1 MKMRQTNEFKKIM
14 RHIAYDYD
22 PFGML
27 MPNRYTEDNTIQ
39 CTPITKTVYT
49 PQWINT
55 LSLTL
60 ANPAEISAFD
70 IFPASTTASI
80 ILTQQKL
87 KVVAS
92 TSYAD
97 ISQVS
102 ILVSNGV
109 EAFKPVKLQCSVS
122 NNNLADYVS
131 VSLQQENA
139 NNEWET
145 FASTTVAKNDTLEL
159 TGTPTS
165 NTALKVVYEG
175 IHADFNIGNIGLQRQ
190 DMLSSTEIVQIC
202 NSDEFSRDYRF
213 GFNGQEKVN
222 EIAGIGNHN
231 TALFWEYDTRLGRR
245 WNVDPKISLKP
256 NQSSYSTFSG
266 NPVWFN
272 DILGDLESTHTDD
285 EGNVVAVINDGDKGV
300 YKHGNNA
307 DGSKPTGY
315 QIKRRQEIYGNTS
328 ANGEKMGE
336 TWTDFGFADFGAYET
351 DGTLTPATGARID
364 FSSNWAT
371 NKFQGLIN
379 DNPTLGSYGLNA
391 GTGGKYDFKS
401 KVPKGETPA
410 FGSLLFGKY
419 ASARDAGNMGAGFVA
434 ERSIVPT
441 KVSDYGFGKYNQ
453 TGNSKLKTAWEIYGD
468 ICDMFVPDGTGHGQ
482 ERATQSI
489 RNSIYK
495 GEDELSRQG
504 INQGK
509 LLFKLNFKR

>member
-1 MKMRQTNEFKKIM
+1 MKMRQANEFKKIM
-14 RHIAYDYD
+14 RHIAYDYY

-60 ANPAEISAFD
+60 ANPAQISAFD

-102 ILVSNGV
+102 ILVSNGI
-109 EAFKPVKLQCSVS
+109 EAFKPVKLQCSVN

-145 FASTTVAKNDTLEL
+145 FASTTVAKNATLEL

-213 GFNGQEKVN
+213 GFNGQEKDN
-222 EIAGIGNHN
+222 EIKGAGN
-231 TALFWEYDTRLGRR
+231 
-245 WNVDPKISLKP
+245 SL
-256 NQSSYSTFSG
+256 
-266 NPVWFN
+266 
-272 DILGDLESTHTDD
+272 
-285 EGNVVAVINDGDKGV
+285 
-300 YKHGNNA
+300 
-307 DGSKPTGY
+307 
-315 QIKRRQEIYGNTS
+315 
-328 ANGEKMGE
+328 
-336 TWTDFGFADFGAYET
+336 DFGARIYDSKLGT
-351 DGTLTPATGARID
+351 WLSVDKYKKPHLSSYQFGGGNPIAFVDPDGNTEYYYNGKHVGSDGGRNNMI
-364 FSSNWAT
+364 
-371 NKFQGLIN
+371 GLV
-379 DNPTLGSYGLNA
+379 
-391 GTGGKYDFKS
+391 KS
-401 KVPKGETPA
+401 K
-410 FGSLLFGKY
+410 
-419 ASARDAGNMGAGFVA
+419 
-434 ERSIVPT
+434 SIA
-441 KVSDYGFGKYNQ
+441 KAMEKGKYNYPESN
-453 TGNSKLKTAWEIYGD
+453 TITNGTSNK
-468 ICDMFVPDGTGHGQ
+468 DMFAIDANVLSVASRVSDLSLTKEGANREYRAGMNPGEPNSGFQMSDNGIEEGMPTEPW
-482 ERATQSI
+482 ERATTKAHGKDGKVNIHSHPTGFGL
-489 RNSIYK
+489 YK
-495 GEDELSRQG
+495 GLYYSSAAVPSTQG
-504 INQGK
+504 EENDKTNIENEYDMSIIVGKDREIVTQTEQAMDGKIHTVPVTKDYRDDVINIYNNKNASTPAKTLKANEAKQI
-509 LLFKLNFKR
+509 LDDFETR